1 MARKKRSFRLSGA
14 ALSMLS
20 MVAAVVGV
28 LLVYKYS
35 GREPAYERPP
45 APALPDT
52 TAFVVR
58 DSTFSLA
65 LEREVL
71 DALGE
76 LGLWDDLIWM
86 PADPAG
92 AATTLRE
99 IRVRVPSD
107 LALVHC
113 NLELSRRV
121 ERLGGQVLEAL
132 EYPARREVV
141 MTVGEDE
148 QATHRIY
155 LRRYADL
162 IRRTGRIALVLDDF
176 GYRGTRLTEQF
187 CAIPQ
192 SITLSVFPHLKAS
205 QETIALVRRS
215 GHEAMIHLPMEPRDA
230 RSDLGDGM
238 IMVSHSDDEIRTIT
252 RRAIQAMPGVVGVNN
267 HMGSKAT
274 EDRRVMEIVLGEIR
288 RAGLLFVDSRTSSQS
303 IAYQVAGEMKVPR
316 TKTTMFIDN
325 EDAPEAIEKRLLELA
340 ERAVHNGYAVG
351 IGHGRSNTLHTLQRV
366 LPRLE
371 KRGFQFVPV
380 SKLAHVN

>member
-20 MVAAVVGV
+20 MVVAVVGV

-45 APALPDT
+45 APAVPDT

-71 DALGE
+71 DALDE

-86 PADPAG
+86 PAGPASTG
-92 AATTLRE
+92 TTLRE

-121 ERLGGQVLEAL
+121 EQLGGQVFEAL

-141 MTVGEDE
+141 MMVGEGE

-176 GYRGTRLTEQF
+176 GYRSKRLTEQF

-192 SITLSVFPHLKAS
+192 SITLSVFPNLKTS
-205 QETIALVRRS
+205 LETMDLARQS
-215 GHEAMIHLPMEPRDA
+215 GHEAMIHLPMEPHEDRN
-230 RSDLGDGM
+230 DLGDGM

-252 RRAIQAMPGVVGVNN
+252 RRAIQSMSGAVGVNN

-274 EDRRVMEIVLGEIR
+274 EDRRVMEVVLGEIR
-288 RAGLLFVDSRTSSQS
+288 RAGLFFVDSRTSSRS

-325 EDAPEAIEKRLLELA
+325 EDVPEAIEERLLELA

-351 IGHGRSNTLHTLQRV
+351 IGHGRSNTLYTLQRV

-371 KRGFQFVPV
+371 KRGFQFVSV
-380 SKLAHVN
+380 SKLVYMN